1 MDAMALL
8 RPILKK
14 LFLSGQKTGICLWP
28 WEETCHSDLFQR
40 LEHYTLLLPP
50 FRVNLNGPS
59 SYHAKRPPLR
69 KDDSAKGMQWRW
81 EE

>member
-1 MDAMALL
+1 MENMPLL
-8 RPILKK
+8 RPITEK

-28 WEETCHSDLFQR
+28 WVEKCHSLLQR
-40 LEHYTLLLPP
+40 LEHYILLLPP
-50 FRVNLNGPS
+50 FRVNLAGPS
-59 SYHAKRPPLR
+59 SHHAKRPPLR